1 MNLDATLLKFQ
12 ARESKRWFQIEK
24 IFLNVDFSGDY
35 FRLRRIMVEN
45 LWKFLS
51 WNNYPQKLFE
61 WKIYRWTTHEDI
73 RITSREKFT
82 LKILILMKVSLVK
95 HIIDQ
100 GWINK
105 IFSKQTAKHNSLIF
119 FFKRKIFSRDEIHPQ
134 IFFHV
139 LNAHTILLKKK
150 SY

>member
-61 WKIYRWTTHEDI
+61 WKIYRWITHEDI

-105 IFSKQTAKHNSLIF
+105 IFSKQIAKHNSLIF
-119 FFKRKIFSRDEIHPQ
+119 FFNEKSFREMKFILKFS
-134 IFFHV
+134 FMFWM
-139 LNAHTILLKKK
+139 HTRFC
-150 SY
+150 

>member
-119 FFKRKIFSRDEIHPQ
+119 FFNEKSFREMKFILKFS
-134 IFFHV
+134 FMFWM
-139 LNAHTILLKKK
+139 HTRFC
-150 SY
+150 